1 MNLTLKILVITIFT
15 FNYSY
20 SQSPATLKKTSDLNQ
35 VYLDSASAVVEK
47 NPRQAI
53 SIINRV
59 LDSPQVTT
67 HSPFYIQAIYLK
79 AQANK
84 YLENYTI
91 ALKDYEEC
99 LKYPYFTKDTVKL
112 ADLKFN
118 IARSYDFL
126 SEVYNAMRYY
136 SEALNLYQ
144 KTSNLDGQAKVLQ
157 NMGIIESDLK
167 RDSLAMFYY
176 LKALD
181 LYKITGNK
189 LNQAAIYQNIGVIY
203 LNQKKYPQT
212 IDHYKKALRVF
223 TSLKD
228 HDGIGTVENN
238 LGMVFE
244 QTGNYKEALSHYK
257 KALYH
262 FQQINSREGL
272 AYLFDNLA
280 SLYRR
285 MKSYDISI
293 LYYKKGLAYA
303 DTIKINDF
311 LAYENKELA
320 SLYETMGLYADA
332 LKFYKKAM
340 AIEDSIESKEA
351 NKKFASA
358 EATFQDELKDV
369 ELQKKE
375 LQIKT
380 QIREKIILLV
390 GVIALIGMLF
400 WLIAALRK
408 KILAERLLKKHQE
421 TLEKEVIERTQ
432 ELRTEILER
441 QAAEEADKLK
451 TAFLANMSHEIRTPM
466 NAILAFSNFLK
477 DPELTF
483 VQRNEYIN
491 YINSCSKSL
500 LHLIDDILDTA
511 KLEAKQLKI
520 SISEY
525 YVNSM
530 LNELFVYYSNHK
542 KVVQKEVELVLNPEC
557 VSKNYILL
565 TDGIRLRQIF
575 NNLLDNAFKF
585 TEKGTIEFGFRMMEH
600 NLEFYVNDTGIGIP
614 KEKKNLVF
622 QRFGLIHDNNHKL
635 YKGTG
640 LGLSISKNLVELLGG
655 NMWFETEE
663 GKGSAFTFTL
673 PNTSLKITEI
683 LGSSTQHPKTE
694 KHLNLLNYTILVA
707 EDDDLNFKLIQIAL
721 NKTKANV
728 IRAKNGQEVLTVL
741 SNDSGIDIIL
751 MDIQM
756 PILDGYAAT
765 QQVKKLYPHIPVIAQ
780 TAFAMSEDKERCF
793 EVGCDDYIS
802 KPLDMEE
809 LNAKLVLQLEK
820 SQFAKLI
827 RNL

>member
-1 MNLTLKILVITIFT
+1 MNLNFKILAITIFT

-20 SQSPATLKKTSDLNQ
+20 SQPSTTSKKVSDLNPL
-35 VYLDSASAVVEK
+35 YLDSANAIVEK
-47 NPRQAI
+47 NPKQALT
-53 SIINRV
+53 IINKV
-59 LDSPQVTT
+59 LDSPQVTK
-67 HSPFYIQAIYLK
+67 HSPSYIQAIYLK

-84 YLENYTI
+84 YLENHTI

-99 LKYPYFTKDTVKL
+99 LKYPYFTKDTAKL

-118 IARSYDFL
+118 IARSYDCL
-126 SEVYNAMRYY
+126 SEVFNAMRYY

-144 KTSNLDGQAKVLQ
+144 KTADLDGQAKVLQ
-157 NMGIIESDLK
+157 NMGIMESDLK
-167 RDSLAMFYY
+167 RDSLAMLYY

-203 LNQKKYPQT
+203 LNQEKYPQT

-223 TSLKD
+223 TALKD

-244 QTGNYKEALSHYK
+244 QTGNYKEALFHYK

-262 FQQINSREGL
+262 FQEINSREGL
-272 AYLFDNLA
+272 AYLYDNLA
-280 SLYRR
+280 SLYKR
-285 MKSYDISI
+285 MKNYDISI
-293 LYYKKGLAYA
+293 LYYKKSLAYA
-303 DTIKINDF
+303 DTINIYDF
-311 LAYENKELA
+311 LAYENKQLA
-320 SLYETMGLYADA
+320 ALYETIGLYADA
-332 LKFYKKAM
+332 LKFYKTAI

-351 NKKFASA
+351 IKKFANA

-390 GVIALIGMLF
+390 GVIALVGMLF
-400 WLIAALRK
+400 WLVTALRK

-421 TLEKEVIERTQ
+421 SLEKEVIQRTQ
-432 ELRTEILER
+432 ELRTETLER

-477 DPELTF
+477 EPELTLF
-483 VQRNEYIN
+483 QRTEYIN

-525 YVNSM
+525 YINSI

-557 VSKNYILL
+557 VSKNFILL

-585 TEKGTIEFGFRMMEH
+585 TEKGTIEYGFRLMEH
-600 NLEFYVNDTGIGIP
+600 NLEFYVKDSGIGIP
-614 KEKKNLVF
+614 KEKMNMVF

-663 GKGSAFTFTL
+663 GKGSAFIFTL
-673 PNTSLKITEI
+673 PNESLKITEI
-683 LGSSTQHPKTE
+683 LQSNIQQSKSQ

-707 EDDDLNFKLIQIAL
+707 EDDDLNFKLLQIAL

-728 IRAKNGQEVLTVL
+728 IRAKNGEEVLTTL
-741 SNDSGIDIIL
+741 NTDSNIDIIL

-756 PILDGYAAT
+756 PILDGYT
-765 QQVKKLYPHIPVIAQ
+765 TTRQVKKLYPHIPVIAQ
-780 TAFAMSEDKERCF
+780 TAFAMSEDKEKCF
-793 EVGCDDYIS
+793 EAGCDDYIS

-827 RNL
+827 KNL